1 MTCSECGVSVEKF
14 TSWRIRGSG
23 FSDILI
29 LFVEFSLISSRGYI
43 AAVFEDLLLIYSSSI
58 LSEEL

>member
-1 MTCSECGVSVEKF
+1 MTCSECGGSVEKF

-23 FSDILI
+23 FADILI
-29 LFVEFSLISSRGYI
+29 LFVEFSLISSRGYL
-43 AAVFEDLLLIYSSSI
+43 AAVDLLLIYSSSI